1 MCAAV
6 APMKILLD
14 YCTATCYGLSSIES
28 CVLTR
33 PSCRI
38 FYARAKSR
46 LARIGPVL
54 LQNRLCSAP
63 DIGKIRANFFFIVKA
78 ALYFH
83 CILQTC
89 EGQTGSCAPATI
101 RREEP
106 RSATQL
112 EQRPLQTIV
121 FYNALSRVAG
131 LGSPPMKRLRLNPTG
146 RLLHKMN
153 PNTQADSLQAI
164 VLYNGAARVR
174 RDLL

>member
-1 MCAAV
+1 
-6 APMKILLD
+6 MKFLLD
-14 YCTATCYGLSSIES
+14 YCTATCYELNNIES
-28 CVLTR
+28 CVRTR

-38 FYARAKSR
+38 FYARGKVVSCEDRTCSFAKQ
-46 LARIGPVL
+46 A
-54 LQNRLCSAP
+54 CSVP
-63 DIGKIRANFFFIVKA
+63 DIGQIRANFFFIVKA

-101 RREEP
+101 RKKEP